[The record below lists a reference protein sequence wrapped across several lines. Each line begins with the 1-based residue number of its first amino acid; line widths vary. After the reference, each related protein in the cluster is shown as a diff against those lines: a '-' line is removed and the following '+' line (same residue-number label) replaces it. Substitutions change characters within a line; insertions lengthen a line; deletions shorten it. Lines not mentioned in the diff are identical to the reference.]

1 MTTLPY
7 LSSNTLNTD
16 DLLGLSL
23 EEAKKMATEKGWKL
37 RVAKHNNITYH
48 LVPTQSNAV
57 TISIENDM
65 IVTAKL

>member
-1 MTTLPY
+1 MLPH

-23 EEAKKMATEKGWKL
+23 EEATKLANEKGWKV

-48 LVPTQSNAV
+48 LVPVHTNSV
-57 TISIENDM
+57 TISLENDL